1 MIALVKVVL
10 FSYLIYAIFNGKV
23 KKIVSFRSSF
33 PEKKQKKNKTKT
45 KFKILFRFD
54 EFSWGSIAGVFV
66 VLDVL
71 WDIMQHSL
79 KIFQA

>member
-1 MIALVKVVL
+1 MQFSTVRLKRSYRFAALFQRKN
-10 FSYLIYAIFNGKV
+10 YN
-23 KKIVSFRSSF
+23 
-33 PEKKQKKNKTKT
+33 KNKNKT

-71 WDIMQHSL
+71 WDIMQHAL